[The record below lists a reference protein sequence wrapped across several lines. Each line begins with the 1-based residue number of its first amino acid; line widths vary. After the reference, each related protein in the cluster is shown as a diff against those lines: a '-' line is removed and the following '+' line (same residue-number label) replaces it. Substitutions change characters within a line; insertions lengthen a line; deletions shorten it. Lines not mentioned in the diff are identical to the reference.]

1 MGLFGNR
8 GNGEHKGGRL
18 KQAFET
24 AKPAL
29 NLSQQQ
35 ENQITAIFK
44 DFSEERREL
53 KGSGGDDSKEAIRAA
68 RKEAKQKIMAVLSDD
83 QKRILEEHMSQWKD
97 QAD

>member
-8 GNGEHKGGRL
+8 GNGERKGGRL
-18 KQAFET
+18 KQAFEM

-35 ENQITAIFK
+35 ENQIIAIFK
-44 DFSEERREL
+44 DFTEERREL
-53 KGSGGDDSKEAIRAA
+53 KGGGDDPKEAIRAA